1 MRHPGLL
8 KRSATVLALIDMQE
22 GFRPLMADF
31 DELSE
36 RLALLVEACRL
47 LGVPIVVTEQCPKGL
62 GPTVEA
68 IGRHLPSEQYP
79 KGLGPTVEAI
89 ARHLP
94 AGERPIE
101 KLSFSACGVGEF
113 DLRLRE
119 AHAEQILLCGIEAH
133 ICVAQTGLQL
143 LHEGYQVHLL
153 RDGVGSRLPR
163 NQEVAARRLESAGAI
178 VSSIEMALFELCP
191 AGTAEFKQM
200 QQIVK
205 RLR

>member
-1 MRHPGLL
+1 MAEGEGKREEKGMRHPSLL
-8 KRSATVLALIDMQE
+8 KRSGTVLALIDMQE

-36 RLALLVEACRL
+36 RLGLLVEACRL
-47 LGVPIVVTEQCPKGL
+47 LGVPIVVTEQ
-62 GPTVEA
+62 
-68 IGRHLPSEQYP
+68 YP
-79 KGLGPTVEAI
+79 KGLGPTVEAV

-119 AHAEQILLCGIEAH
+119 AHAEQVLLCGIEAH

-143 LHEGYQVHLL
+143 LQEGYQVHLL
-153 RDGVGSRLPR
+153 RDGIGSRLPR
-163 NQEVAARRLESAGAI
+163 NQEVAAGRLGRAGAI
-178 VSSIEMALFELCP
+178 ISSIEMALFELCP